1 VANSI
6 YPFAVKVI
14 QNHEE
19 LIAAVDEYLDEFYSN
34 DEEEKTD
41 NEDDIG
47 KNRIR
52 YPIGDWDVSRVDD
65 LTWTLVPNI
74 PYGCDFLGMN
84 EVVTYTITDAA
95 GNAASCKVTVTA
107 VDTGN
112 PSAACVTTFTAPLDA
127 ASSATIAP
135 GDINN
140 GSSDNC
146 DTDLTLALSKTNFA
160 CSDVPAPT
168 PVTLTAT
175 DDANNSGTCTA
186 NVIVVDTVPPVFT
199 KCAANLPVQLTDA
212 SSTTATLTI
221 NPNVATATDNCGAA
235 TITPT
240 SVAYTCADVGTRG
253 IAVTATDVNGNT
265 AMCQATVFV
274 SESVS
279 PVATCQNGPITL
291 KIQST
296 SVSITPAM
304 VDNGSSDN
312 CGPPILTL
320 SRTTFTCAD
329 LGPNPVTLTATD
341 RSGNVATCN
350 VIVMVVDEV
359 KPDAVCVNVV
369 VPVGTTNNGAI
380 TLTAGQVLFNGEP
393 ADDNCGE
400 TSVMDNVVAPN
411 AFNCADAGQSAR
423 IVTVTATDGSGNF
436 DTCTSQVTIVDQTIP
451 TITACPA
458 QTVVL
463 NSAGTG
469 TGTIDAAAYTATDNC
484 AMVVAKTITPASFT
498 CASLGRP
505 TVTATFTDD
514 FNNVA
519 TCSPVITVTDTTVL
533 VITCPASIAVT
544 ANGEGGSIAVPVA
557 SATATDNCGSPTKT
571 TPPVVFDCANR
582 SLSRPGHVITATDVA
597 GNTATCTTTVT
608 IVDNV
613 SSCCLISLVVF
624 FRLTCCLVFLSCR
637 CSPWLTHSLIYS

>member
-1 VANSI
+1 
-6 YPFAVKVI
+6 
-14 QNHEE
+14 
-19 LIAAVDEYLDEFYSN
+19 
-34 DEEEKTD
+34 
-41 NEDDIG
+41 
-47 KNRIR
+47 
-52 YPIGDWDVSRVDD
+52 
-65 LTWTLVPNI
+65 
-74 PYGCDFLGMN
+74 
-84 EVVTYTITDAA
+84 
-95 GNAASCKVTVTA
+95 
-107 VDTGN
+107 
-112 PSAACVTTFTAPLDA
+112 
-127 ASSATIAP
+127 
-135 GDINN
+135 
-140 GSSDNC
+140 
-146 DTDLTLALSKTNFA
+146 
-160 CSDVPAPT
+160 
-168 PVTLTAT
+168 
-175 DDANNSGTCTA
+175 
-186 NVIVVDTVPPVFT
+186 
-199 KCAANLPVQLTDA
+199 
-212 SSTTATLTI
+212 
-221 NPNVATATDNCGAA
+221 
-235 TITPT
+235 
-240 SVAYTCADVGTRG
+240 
-253 IAVTATDVNGNT
+253 
-265 AMCQATVFV
+265 
-274 SESVS
+274 
-279 PVATCQNGPITL
+279 
-291 KIQST
+291 
-296 SVSITPAM
+296 M

-341 RSGNVATCN
+341 RSGNFAMCN

-463 NSAGTG
+463 DGAG
-469 TGTIDAAAYTATDNC
+469 TGTIDAAVYTATDNC
-484 AMVVAKTITPASFT
+484 ATVVAKTITPASFT

-505 TVTATFTDD
+505 TVTATFTDN

-519 TCSPVITVTDTTVL
+519 TCSPVITVTDTTVP
-533 VITCPASIAVT
+533 VITCPASIVVT

-557 SATATDNCGSPTKT
+557 SATATDNCGAPTKT

-582 SLSRPGHVITATDVA
+582 SLSRLGHVITAIDVA

-613 SSCCLISLVVF
+613 SSCCLISFVVFSLDVFVLSSCLVV
-624 FRLTCCLVFLSCR
+624 VANGS
-637 CSPWLTHSLIYS
+637 LTHSFMQ